1 MQGTLVEVPRRAEH
15 GRMTN
20 ELTHTA
26 KATVL
31 TFNKRV
37 LNPLMLLLAGR
48 RHWYASRLQ
57 HVGRRTG
64 TKYCTPVVAERIG
77 TDVIVPLPYGTHV
90 DWLRNVI
97 TANSATITTRGQTM
111 TVADPQIVAAETVLP
126 LLSARRRRALAR
138 FGVKNFVKFSVRP

>member
-1 MQGTLVEVPRRAEH
+1 
-15 GRMTN
+15 MTN

-57 HVGRRTG
+57 HTGRRSG
-64 TKYCTPVVAERIG
+64 TTYSTPVVADQIG
-77 TDVIVPLPYGTHV
+77 TDVIVPLPYGTQV

-97 TANSATITTRGQTM
+97 AANSATITTRGQTVS
-111 TVADPQIVAAETVLP
+111 VADPQIVAAETVLP
-126 LLSARRRRALAR
+126 LLPLRRRRALSR
-138 FGVKNFVKFSVRP
+138 FGIKNFVKFTVRS